1 MYQQISRMFC
11 WTLLVLTATQSV
23 SAQNVGSRA
32 KFGTWNPAAGQPT
45 GYYGILG
52 EINRPGVYSAE
63 GREVSLQEIVQQA
76 GGLTA
81 QAGPTIRLIRQQ
93 RVTQGKF
100 FDPNGRDLL
109 QSGDLLL
116 VDSRSPVAANSP
128 VTYIGILGVA
138 NHPVIVPLQPEN
150 AQLQRLMLALGQSP
164 ELARTARLMMPSRQ
178 PLPNS
183 PTALLPSGTVLAL
196 DPRLLVSANLP
207 AFPDPIAMAFAPA
220 PAQGGLPTADAS
232 LTMPQQPPALAA
244 SSGVVIPDSR
254 LPVLPAGRNGNQ
266 IDATPLPF
274 TNGDSRPQ
282 VNDASLPVPG
292 SRLSP
297 LPVQP
302 VRPETK
308 PKAAVP
314 LVNSDAEIVP
324 DLDDAD
330 LDLEDEEP
338 SITATNPSAGFS
350 PWQMLGIVGTV
361 ASLVGLAVLS
371 RTMMGP
377 TATRTAKAPVDDD
390 IVPASIRKR
399 SSMPTA
405 EVRRPH
411 RRFDFPESTPAA
423 PSAPTIARVAQSPA
437 VPAPAQ
443 EPLDLPAV
451 LSMRGPIETE
461 EVILPRGL
469 KLRQAMPVAT
479 PMYRVDEAAALPG
492 APHERPTTPMTPQ
505 RMLDTPIQ
513 EKIPAPHFRAAPMP
527 AARSTEAE
535 MAAAPVGGTAIER
548 ALHQLQQGKLS

>member
-1 MYQQISRMFC
+1 MYQQTCRMLC
-11 WTLLVLTATQSV
+11 WTLLLLTVAS
-23 SAQNVGSRA
+23 SANGQHAGPRPKVGVWS
-32 KFGTWNPAAGQPT
+32 PAASQQA

-52 EINRPGVYSAE
+52 EVGRPGVYSAE
-63 GREVSLQEIVQQA
+63 GREVTLQELVQQA
-76 GGLTA
+76 GGITPL
-81 QAGPTIRLIRQQ
+81 AGPTVRLIRQQ
-93 RVTQGKF
+93 RVAQGKF

-109 QSGDLLL
+109 QSGDVLLI
-116 VDSRSPVAANSP
+116 DSRMPAAANSP

-138 NHPVIVPLQPEN
+138 SHPVIVPLQPEN

-164 ELARTARLMMPSRQ
+164 ELARTARLMMPSRM
-178 PLPNS
+178 PMPNS

-207 AFPDPIAMAFAPA
+207 AFPDPMPMSFAPA
-220 PAQGGLPTADAS
+220 AQPRLPTTEAS
-232 LTMPQQPPALAA
+232 LINNQTPPALAA
-244 SSGVVIPDSR
+244 SNGLVIPDSR

-266 IDATPLPF
+266 VDATPLPF

-282 VNDASLPVPG
+282 VNEASLPVPG

-308 PKAAVP
+308 PKTSVP
-314 LVNSDAEIVP
+314 LVTNDAEIVP
-324 DLDDAD
+324 DLDDEALD
-330 LDLEDEEP
+330 LDDEET
-338 SITATNPSAGFS
+338 SLTATNSSAGFS
-350 PWQMLGIVGTV
+350 PWQMLGIIGTV

-371 RTMMGP
+371 RSMMGP
-377 TATRTAKAPVDDD
+377 ASTRQAKAPVDDD

-399 SSMPTA
+399 SSMPSA

-423 PSAPTIARVAQSPA
+423 PSAPTIAKVAQAPA
-437 VPAPAQ
+437 APAPAQ
-443 EPLDLPAV
+443 EPMDLSAV
-451 LSMRGPIETE
+451 LSMRGPIESE
-461 EVILPRGL
+461 AVILPRGL
-469 KLRQAMPVAT
+469 KLRQAMPAAT
-479 PMYRVDEAAALPG
+479 PMYRVDEAASLPG

-505 RMLDTPIQ
+505 RMLDTSMP

-527 AARSTEAE
+527 AAISTDTE
-535 MAAAPVGGTAIER
+535 MAAEPIGGTAIER